1 MKPEFSRVF
10 IKDDLGDILVLKDR
24 KRKGI
29 WNIPGGK
36 QEINETPIDCA
47 IRELREELALEIS
60 ELEEIYHAD
69 LVFDDVV
76 WSANF
81 YFAGVVK
88 GRPTLNEPHKIEGV
102 QFISDLEQVSFSK
115 DLQPLFDYLKASDIL
130 QDKVTE
136 WR

>member
-36 QEINETPIDCA
+36 QEINETPVDCA

-76 WSANF
+76 WSAHF

-88 GRPTLNEPHKIEGV
+88 DRPTLNEPHKIEGV
-102 QFISDLEQVSFSK
+102 QFISNLE
-115 DLQPLFDYLKASDIL
+115 
-130 QDKVTE
+130 
-136 WR
+136 

>member
-36 QEINETPIDCA
+36 QEINETPVDCA
-47 IRELREELALEIS
+47 IRELKEELALEIS

-76 WSANF
+76 WSAHF

>member
-76 WSANF
+76 WSAHF

-102 QFISDLEQVSFSK
+102 QFISNLEQVSFSK

>member
-10 IKDDLGDILVLKDR
+10 IKNDLGDILVLKDR

-36 QEINETPIDCA
+36 QEINETPVDCA

-76 WSANF
+76 WSAHF